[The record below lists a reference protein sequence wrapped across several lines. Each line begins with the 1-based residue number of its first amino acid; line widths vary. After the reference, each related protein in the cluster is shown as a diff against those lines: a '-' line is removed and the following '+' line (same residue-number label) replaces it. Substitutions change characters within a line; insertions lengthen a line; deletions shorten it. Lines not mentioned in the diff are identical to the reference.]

1 MVKIVFSVI
10 GLLACLFIGTKE
22 GSAYLLDPDCAVSR
36 SLPRIMGGRDTD
48 ILSNPWMVL
57 VIGPKLETGVKF
69 CGGFVLTAAH
79 CIDSGPMK
87 VRLGEY
93 DNQYLMEDCSS
104 GICLPRSFEVD
115 VDKTFAY
122 IQCSYKNDIG
132 ILRMSKTIPYS
143 DFVRPI
149 CILIDEE
156 IGYVPLFSVTG
167 WGRTERSD
175 SSKVLQ
181 VATLQN
187 IDRNQCA
194 ESFKSE
200 FDVAQ
205 ICAGNYTSDSCVED
219 SGGPLSAVR
228 TYKGHNRT
236 FQYGIVSL
244 HSCGGLGVYTNVTH
258 FTDFILSVL
267 EYLRISEL
275 D

>member
-10 GLLACLFIGTKE
+10 GLLACLFIRTKE

-36 SLPRIMGGRDTD
+36 IRGKIMGGRDTD

-57 VIGPKLETGVKF
+57 VIAPTLETGVKF

-79 CIDSGPMK
+79 CIKDGPMK

-93 DNQYLMEDCSS
+93 DNQYHMKDCSS
-104 GICLPRSFEVD
+104 GICIPRYFIVD
-115 VDKTFAY
+115 VDRKMTHKEY
-122 IQCSYKNDIG
+122 NGHKNDIG
-132 ILRMSKTIPYS
+132 ILRMSEIIPYS

-156 IGYVPLFSVTG
+156 MGNVPLFSVTG
-167 WGRTERSD
+167 WGGTRTSD

-181 VATLQN
+181 VATLEN
-187 IDRNQCA
+187 FDRNQCA
-194 ESFKSE
+194 ESLQSE
-200 FDVAQ
+200 FDVGH
-205 ICAGNYTSDSCVED
+205 ICAGSYTSDSCNGD

-228 TYKGHNRT
+228 TYEGHNRT
-236 FQYGIVSL
+236 FQYGIVSFGL

-258 FTDFILSVL
+258 FTGFILRVL
-267 EYLRISEL
+267 EYLRNT
-275 D
+275 